1 MSRDFMHFN
10 FTVNKTFPAKRGIRL
25 NSQGLDRRTEQR
37 HIAAINFRQI
47 FLPSFPDQI
56 LDLNVISRYRIRSFR
71 KTVKLSDGSR
81 FTSLLSEFREAPAPD
96 GHQIFPTEHLVVRA
110 AWNYMMVTYDGS
122 NGVHNP
128 SFSREA
134 LLATINALK

>member
-1 MSRDFMHFN
+1 VHGQL
-10 FTVNKTFPAKRGIRL
+10 AL
-25 NSQGLDRRTEQR
+25 
-37 HIAAINFRQI
+37 
-47 FLPSFPDQI
+47 
-56 LDLNVISRYRIRSFR
+56 
-71 KTVKLSDGSR
+71 TVKLSDGVV
-81 FTSLLSEFREAPAPD
+81 FTSLISEFREAPAPD